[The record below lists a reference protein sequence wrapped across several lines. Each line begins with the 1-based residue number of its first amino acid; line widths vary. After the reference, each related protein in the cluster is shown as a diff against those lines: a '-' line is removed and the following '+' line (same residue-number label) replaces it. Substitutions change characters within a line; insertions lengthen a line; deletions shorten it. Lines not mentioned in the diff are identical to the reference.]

1 MIWVDGSSVGCFFEV
16 ERAIIE
22 AGDKSQEGRVFDI
35 GCLDNLGGAGV
46 EEGMTRVGP
55 KPASSV

>member
-35 GCLDNLGGAGV
+35 GCLDNLGGARV